1 MAVRRHTPGCR
12 HKSQDRYRISLKEF
26 EDVFGPAGHT
36 PKDGRSPSKTS
47 LYNFKENTN
56 NSSLESSSVFTNP
69 AEIKPR
75 RMSTLGVRGTLQP
88 IVCNWR
94 KRARSV
100 DVGAGTMTSVIR
112 EFENNNNNATT
123 SFSTSSSSISKGR
136 KSTSSKRRRSSS
148 FPGSEKFYI
157 SKNFKTTTSQTV

>member
-26 EDVFGPAGHT
+26 EDVFGPAHT

-47 LYNFKENTN
+47 LYNFKENN
-56 NSSLESSSVFTNP
+56 NSSLESSVFTNP

-94 KRARSV
+94 KRAKSV

-112 EFENNNNNATT
+112 EFENNNNNTTT

-148 FPGSEKFYI
+148 FSGSEKYSTSQKNI
-157 SKNFKTTTSQTV
+157 SKPQPVRLC